1 MEESLASLKNELNLL
16 KEKYVFGESVDP
28 VFEGTVRQF
37 LQFDNTLQEIYRSV
51 DVYVRSTENLCAG
64 IMQLSE
70 TMVNGMGKMKPSV
83 NGLCLISTFLRK
95 EDPLIAS
102 DTLKMREAANG
113 IGRADAPHS
122 SLAKFKRDIDY
133 NVVNPIRLHLI
144 NNRSLKG
151 SLELRRRKLLEF
163 TTADKALD
171 ECKSKRLRPG
181 DRKYDDCKAARD
193 LSKREFLEI
202 DRQVFEWLYTLEEYK
217 GDVLDST
224 LQTLKYLQYEF
235 FASSAHA
242 VANVLPTRMEFRPM
256 VEMTPQ
262 FLERQIQLSME
273 EEDLQE
279 SDKSSDE
286 NSSSENELRG
296 IGGGRHGPLSN
307 FSDRLL
313 EKMQKDGLAP
323 ASEPAIAV
331 DPLSLCSLMSQG
343 KYISEAPS
351 CFEEAAAR
359 KALRHC
365 HNDTQAAL
373 DYLIGRQ
380 HESMGRAGQR
390 PSSQGDIDED
400 DEGVPHTEVRM
411 PTTTKRIEKLKETK
425 RRVMEK
431 REERKRIKDEVDRAM
446 KERRKAK
453 EDRDRRRRRRHKRRK
468 ARDVEHSESRSDA
481 SGTQVTAS
489 ADLLEMRE
497 SPSGGSSAVRR
508 TPPTPDHH
516 NSSAH
521 DLLQLGDPGYTD
533 TQKDTTS
540 VSLVASGPLI
550 GGMDSFNEEP
560 VSFDPLAPS
569 SANSVGTGSVHTI
582 GGSVEAAQDRRGRTP
597 LPLLTGD
604 EASIAVAKARQKVPE
619 VSSSSSD
626 ESDRLS

>member
-1 MEESLASLKNELNLL
+1 
-16 KEKYVFGESVDP
+16 
-28 VFEGTVRQF
+28 
-37 LQFDNTLQEIYRSV
+37 
-51 DVYVRSTENLCAG
+51 
-64 IMQLSE
+64 
-70 TMVNGMGKMKPSV
+70 
-83 NGLCLISTFLRK
+83 
-95 EDPLIAS
+95 
-102 DTLKMREAANG
+102 
-113 IGRADAPHS
+113 ADAPHS

-343 KYISEAPS
+343 KYISEAPL
-351 CFEEAAAR
+351 CFGA
-359 KALRHC
+359 
-365 HNDTQAAL
+365 
-373 DYLIGRQ
+373 
-380 HESMGRAGQR
+380 
-390 PSSQGDIDED
+390 
-400 DEGVPHTEVRM
+400 
-411 PTTTKRIEKLKETK
+411 KR
-425 RRVMEK
+425 
-431 REERKRIKDEVDRAM
+431 
-446 KERRKAK
+446 
-453 EDRDRRRRRRHKRRK
+453 
-468 ARDVEHSESRSDA
+468 
-481 SGTQVTAS
+481 
-489 ADLLEMRE
+489 
-497 SPSGGSSAVRR
+497 
-508 TPPTPDHH
+508 
-516 NSSAH
+516 
-521 DLLQLGDPGYTD
+521 
-533 TQKDTTS
+533 
-540 VSLVASGPLI
+540 
-550 GGMDSFNEEP
+550 
-560 VSFDPLAPS
+560 
-569 SANSVGTGSVHTI
+569 
-582 GGSVEAAQDRRGRTP
+582 
-597 LPLLTGD
+597 
-604 EASIAVAKARQKVPE
+604 
-619 VSSSSSD
+619 
-626 ESDRLS
+626 

>member
-1 MEESLASLKNELNLL
+1 
-16 KEKYVFGESVDP
+16 
-28 VFEGTVRQF
+28 
-37 LQFDNTLQEIYRSV
+37 
-51 DVYVRSTENLCAG
+51 
-64 IMQLSE
+64 
-70 TMVNGMGKMKPSV
+70 
-83 NGLCLISTFLRK
+83 
-95 EDPLIAS
+95 
-102 DTLKMREAANG
+102 
-113 IGRADAPHS
+113 
-122 SLAKFKRDIDY
+122 
-133 NVVNPIRLHLI
+133 
-144 NNRSLKG
+144 
-151 SLELRRRKLLEF
+151 
-163 TTADKALD
+163 
-171 ECKSKRLRPG
+171 
-181 DRKYDDCKAARD
+181 
-193 LSKREFLEI
+193 
-202 DRQVFEWLYTLEEYK
+202 
-217 GDVLDST
+217 
-224 LQTLKYLQYEF
+224 
-235 FASSAHA
+235 
-242 VANVLPTRMEFRPM
+242 MEFRPM

-286 NSSSENELRG
+286 NSSSENDLRG

-343 KYISEAPS
+343 
-351 CFEEAAAR
+351 FEEAAAR

-390 PSSQGDIDED
+390 PTSQGDIDED

-481 SGTQVTAS
+481 SGAQVGCRSMDKAG
-489 ADLLEMRE
+489 AC
-497 SPSGGSSAVRR
+497 G
-508 TPPTPDHH
+508 
-516 NSSAH
+516 
-521 DLLQLGDPGYTD
+521 QI
-533 TQKDTTS
+533 TTR
-540 VSLVASGPLI
+540 
-550 GGMDSFNEEP
+550 
-560 VSFDPLAPS
+560 
-569 SANSVGTGSVHTI
+569 ANTT
-582 GGSVEAAQDRRGRTP
+582 
-597 LPLLTGD
+597 
-604 EASIAVAKARQKVPE
+604 
-619 VSSSSSD
+619 
-626 ESDRLS
+626 